1 MPYPAKAVA
10 NYFLDLAEEAG
21 KGLDPMKIQKLVYF
35 AHGWHLAL
43 TGAPLLEE
51 QIEAWQYGPVVPTL
65 YHGFKQWGGGA
76 IQGRAIDWRLDI
88 NPATGRK
95 SILRSVSPSLDDY
108 GDDEKRN
115 FAKSVVKRVWEVYG
129 SWSAVQLSQLTHV
142 PDGPWDA
149 TRRENPDRKGT
160 DIPDQLIRDYFVG
173 KATRKDEHSGA
184 GTA

>member
-10 NYFLDLAEEAG
+10 NYFLDLAEESG
-21 KGLDPMKIQKLVYF
+21 KQLDPMKIQKLVFF

-43 TGAPLLEE
+43 TGKPLLEE
-51 QIEAWQYGPVVPTL
+51 QVEAWQYGPVVPTL
-65 YHGFKQWGGGA
+65 YQEFKQWGSGT
-76 IQGRAIDWRLDI
+76 IQGRATDWRLET

-95 SILRSVSPSLDDY
+95 TIVRMVAPSLDDCDSDGREY
-108 GDDEKRN
+108 
-115 FAKSVVKRVWEVYG
+115 AKGVVKRVWEVYG

-142 PDGPWDA
+142 PGGPWDV

-160 DIPDQLIRDYFVG
+160 DIRDQLIREYFLG
-173 KATRKDEHSGA
+173 KATRKDEPARA